1 MLIGLVMG
9 VVTSVVAGCI
19 PGAERLTRRPDPGA
33 AEGPVPGA
41 VGRREPDRGGWR
53 RWRWAR
59 ASAALLMF
67 AGAIDGGCST
77 AGFAMAVLALLLLS
91 PSGALWLTRALRP
104 VLRWL
109 RPVEG
114 ALAADSL
121 IQSPRRTSATVTA
134 LMLSLAL
141 VITLGGIAK
150 ASYDSIMEWTAT
162 ALNPDLFVTA
172 SQSLTERNF
181 RFAPSLGDELEKI
194 EGIDE
199 VQRVRSHRIVYKGTP
214 VMIVAVEAKSM
225 GDRARRPP
233 VEGPPEM
240 YRDGGGGEGRDP
252 VGQLRRAAG
261 PPLRRHH
268 RTGDADRRPPGA
280 HRRPGRGLV
289 GSAGRHPDGPGELHP
304 VVGRRHGERVP
315 HLREAGR
322 AADGRARSGSSS
334 GLPGRSGCSCSR
346 TGKCGRGYPR

>member
-1 MLIGLVMG
+1 M
-9 VVTSVVAGCI
+9 
-19 PGAERLTRRPDPGA
+19 
-33 AEGPVPGA
+33 
-41 VGRREPDRGGWR
+41 
-53 RWRWAR
+53 
-59 ASAALLMF
+59 
-67 AGAIDGGCST
+67 
-77 AGFAMAVLALLLLS
+77 
-91 PSGALWLTRALRP
+91 
-104 VLRWL
+104 
-109 RPVEG
+109 EG

-199 VQRVRSHRIVYKGTP
+199 VQRVRSHRIVYKGIP

-240 YRDGGGGEGRDP
+240 YELRGRGERRHP

-261 PPLRRHH
+261 SPLRRH
-268 RTGDADRRPPGA
+268 RSNWRRRPA
-280 HRRPGRGLV
+280 STRCRSSAWSWTGRI
-289 GSAGRHPDGPGELHP
+289 S
-304 VVGRRHGERVP
+304 
-315 HLREAGR
+315 R
-322 AADGRARSGSSS
+322 APS
-334 GLPGRSGCSCSR
+334 
-346 TGKCGRGYPR
+346 